1 MKRYNEEFAISTE
14 LMDVIAGYMDDE
26 NIERNAYSRIAAE
39 FEIAKRKCKSQSEVD
54 SLWDSVY
61 GPMVDRAMDAAE
73 NMFCLT

>member
-1 MKRYNEEFAISTE
+1 MTTE
-14 LMDVIAGYMDDE
+14 PKVAEGSGIMTKLATNR

>member
-1 MKRYNEEFAISTE
+1 MTKLATNR
-14 LMDVIAGYMDDE
+14 

-39 FEIAKRKCKSQSEVD
+39 FEIAKRKCRSQSEAD

>member
-1 MKRYNEEFAISTE
+1 MTKLATNR
-14 LMDVIAGYMDDE
+14 

-54 SLWDSVY
+54 SLWDSTY